1 MYRLSAFFVYNISTD
16 INNKMTE
23 REKTMPKDK
32 KEEKIIEEK
41 DIENVTGGT
50 SMDLN
55 ITDDKV
61 IFNPSSADSETSA
74 AWNPIDAT

>member
-1 MYRLSAFFVYNISTD
+1 
-16 INNKMTE
+16 
-23 REKTMPKDK
+23 MPKDK

-61 IFNPSSADSETSA
+61 VLNPSSADSEISGT
-74 AWNPIDAT
+74 WKPIDAIF